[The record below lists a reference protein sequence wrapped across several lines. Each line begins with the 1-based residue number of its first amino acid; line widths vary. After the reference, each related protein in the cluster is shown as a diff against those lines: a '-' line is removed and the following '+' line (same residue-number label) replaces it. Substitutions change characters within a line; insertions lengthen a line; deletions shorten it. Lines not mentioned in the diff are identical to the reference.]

1 MRGKTGG
8 FPKLPYLNFGYP
20 HPLDG
25 FSLVESAKKSLL
37 NRLLKSI
44 LTASQEKNSVYERT
58 GGFQNPCSLNFHAP
72 LSFMLRTLPSPVYQ
86 TKQISVILPLVLQV
100 VFQYESDGYF

>member
-1 MRGKTGG
+1 MRGKAGG

-44 LTASQEKNSVYERT
+44 LTASQEK
-58 GGFQNPCSLNFHAP
+58 
-72 LSFMLRTLPSPVYQ
+72 
-86 TKQISVILPLVLQV
+86 ILYMRGREVSKIHV
-100 VFQYESDGYF
+100 V